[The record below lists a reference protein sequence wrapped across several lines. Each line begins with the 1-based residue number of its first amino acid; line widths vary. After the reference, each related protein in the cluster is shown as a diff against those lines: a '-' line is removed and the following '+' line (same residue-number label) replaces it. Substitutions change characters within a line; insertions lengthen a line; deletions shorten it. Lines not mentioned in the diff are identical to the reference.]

1 MATSKAKPTDATGK
15 VREKLLQENAE
26 AVQESANQMA
36 MATAQKAVALETE
49 VIDATKP
56 NRAEVIVDEPTIV
69 SAADETVT
77 IRVVEDIES
86 MTFGAGNFYSFRAGQ
101 KYQVERDLALHL
113 KDKGY
118 LANTI

>member
-15 VREKLLQENAE
+15 LREKLIQENAE

-36 MATAQKAVALETE
+36 MATAQKVVALETE

-86 MTFGAGNFYSFRAGQ
+86 MTFGAGNFYSFKSGQ